1 MKITTG
7 NTHAFIE
14 FRLINS
20 ISTLFYKLDQWF
32 SKCGL
37 RLAASTSSEHLLEMQ
52 IIGPIPELLN
62 VSSRHGTKNLCFN
75 KPSR

>member
-20 ISTLFYKLDQWF
+20 IFTLFYELNQWF

-37 RLAASTSSEHLLEMQ
+37 RSAASTSAGHLLEMQ
-52 IIGPIPELLN
+52 IIRPILELLN
-62 VSSRHGTKNLCFN
+62 VSSRHGTNNLCFN